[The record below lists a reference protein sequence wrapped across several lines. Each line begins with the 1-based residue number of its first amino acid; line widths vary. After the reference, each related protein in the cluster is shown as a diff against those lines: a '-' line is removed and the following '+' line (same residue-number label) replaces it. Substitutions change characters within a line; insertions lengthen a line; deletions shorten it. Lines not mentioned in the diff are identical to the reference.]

1 MATDASQARNTFL
14 TLLPTTNIAY
24 KPSVS
29 EPAQADT
36 AVEGVDVLEAAQKTT
51 RSSSS
56 ATDESLNSPRSSV
69 DAGVTGDFKDGGFLR
84 LGV

>member
-1 MATDASQARNTFL
+1 MATDASQPRNTFL

-36 AVEGVDVLEAAQKTT
+36 AVEGVDVLEAAQKTS

-56 ATDESLNSPRSSV
+56 ATDESSISPRSSV
-69 DAGVTGDFKDGGFLR
+69 DAGVAGVLKDGGFLR

>member
-1 MATDASQARNTFL
+1 MTTNTPQARNTFL

-24 KPSVS
+24 KPTLS

-56 ATDESLNSPRSSV
+56 TTDESSISPRSSV
-69 DAGVTGDFKDGGFLR
+69 DAGVTGDLKDGGFLR